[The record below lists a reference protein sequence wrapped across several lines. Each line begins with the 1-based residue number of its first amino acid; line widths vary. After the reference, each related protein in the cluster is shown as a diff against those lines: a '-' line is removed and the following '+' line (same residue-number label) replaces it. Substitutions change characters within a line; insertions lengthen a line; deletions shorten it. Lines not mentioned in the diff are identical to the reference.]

1 MKNIS
6 TDIRDMF
13 RSPALYVCIAVTVY
27 VLLLSIKEY
36 LFTGLATEVNFSA
49 LELITDMFASSGF
62 TPFAVV
68 ICLLPYSTIFCDEYR
83 SSAARYAIMRTSR
96 CAYAVGKIVSVCL
109 SGVVVMTVATSV
121 VFAKMLCQA
130 GERGS
135 RLPRIVVPL
144 ESVVCPGNG
153 IARKRVHYSWGAN
166 TLPKEWL

>member
-68 ICLLPYSTIFCDEYR
+68 I
-83 SSAARYAIMRTSR
+83 
-96 CAYAVGKIVSVCL
+96 
-109 SGVVVMTVATSV
+109 
-121 VFAKMLCQA
+121 
-130 GERGS
+130 
-135 RLPRIVVPL
+135 
-144 ESVVCPGNG
+144 
-153 IARKRVHYSWGAN
+153 
-166 TLPKEWL
+166 